1 MGHATSAHRRWE
13 GRAVL
18 HVDLDA
24 FFAAVEQL
32 DHPEWRGKPVIVG
45 GDPDK
50 RGVVSTASYEAR
62 IFGVHSAMPS
72 ARAVRLCPQAIWAH
86 PRFDRYKELS
96 DAVFA
101 IFRDETPHVQPLSID
116 EAFLDVTPGTYS
128 AEHPVDVALR
138 IQSRVAE
145 LGITC
150 AAGLSSSKTVSKIAS
165 DFHKPAGLT
174 VVQPGEEAEFLAP
187 LPVRAMSGIGPKSAE
202 RLERLGILTLGQLA
216 ALDDET
222 ALRLMGRH
230 GLIAVQRAR
239 GLDTREV
246 HDREP
251 VKSVSNERTF
261 ATDVRNVEE
270 VDAAVSALAARV
282 GQRLR
287 RKGLSGRTVSVKLR
301 FSDFS
306 THTLQRTL
314 LCPTDDETQFGPIA
328 RELIHQAWVPGI
340 GIRLLGVGMSAFEE
354 REVQPGLFDSAT
366 ATADSVPQMPM
377 GATARAPGARR
388 QDRVVR
394 SLDAV
399 RERFGDSAITRG
411 IRPVAA
417 DTGTPSANPSDLSDD
432 AESSELG

>member
-1 MGHATSAHRRWE
+1 MDASTPKSDEAPWT

-62 IFGVHSAMPS
+62 VFGIHSAMPS

-116 EAFLDVTPGTYS
+116 EAFLDVTPGTFS
-128 AEHPVDVALR
+128 PEDPVVVAER

-150 AAGLSSSKTVSKIAS
+150 SAGLSTSKTVSKIAS
-165 DFHKPAGLT
+165 DFRKPAGHT
-174 VVQPGEEAEFLAP
+174 VVRPGEEADFLDP
-187 LPVRAMSGIGPKSAE
+187 LPVRAMSGIGPKSAAH
-202 RLERLGILTLGQLA
+202 LERLGIASLGQLA
-216 ALDDET
+216 ALDELT
-222 ALRLMGRH
+222 AARVLGSH
-230 GLIAVQRAR
+230 GLTAVLRAR
-239 GLDTREV
+239 GIDTRDV
-246 HDREP
+246 HDRDR

-261 ATDVRNVEE
+261 SSDVRTSAD
-270 VDAAVSALAARV
+270 VDPALAALAARV

-287 RKGLSGRTVSVKLR
+287 RKGLCGRTVSVKLR
-301 FSDFS
+301 FSDFT

-314 LCPTDDETQFGPIA
+314 SSPTDDETEFGPIA
-328 RELIHQAWVPGI
+328 RELVHGAWAPGV
-340 GIRLLGVGMSAFEE
+340 GVRLLGVGMSGFDD
-354 REVQPGLFDSAT
+354 REVQQDLFGTASGASDPGGVSAGQIGRE
-366 ATADSVPQMPM
+366 PRMQ
-377 GATARAPGARR
+377 RR
-388 QDRVVR
+388 ERLVDG
-394 SLDAV
+394 LDAV
-399 RERFGDSAITRG
+399 RHRFGDAAITRG
-411 IRPVAA
+411 IRPVR
-417 DTGTPSANPSDLSDD
+417 DNTGTPTANPTDLDEGED
-432 AESSELG
+432 VR